1 MDKSNFGIYVNI
13 KALTV
18 VRINSPYWVPQSP
31 DWIFLTP
38 EVNMPLIR
46 IRDLARTK
54 NVCSQADAIDW
65 A

>member
-1 MDKSNFGIYVNI
+1 LEINKFGIYVNI
-13 KALTV
+13 KQLKV
-18 VRINSPYWVPQSP
+18 VRINSPYRVPQPP